1 MKNKEKLDGE
11 DKTRRIGRQPNWG
24 SLEQNGGPKGA
35 TLQLDSFHTSYTE
48 EGKNS
53 W

>member
-1 MKNKEKLDGE
+1 MKKKEKLNGE
-11 DKTRRIGRQPNWG
+11 GKTLRIGRQPNWE
-24 SLEQNGGPKGA
+24 SLEQNGGPKGV
-35 TLQLDSFHTSYTE
+35 TLQLGSFHTSYTE